1 MLVAALA
8 GAFAAGV
15 IATLALVVGLGWWAC
30 RAIARGAGRP

>member
-8 GAFAAGV
+8 GAYAAGV
-15 IATLALVVGLGWWAC
+15 LTTLAAIAGLAWWAC